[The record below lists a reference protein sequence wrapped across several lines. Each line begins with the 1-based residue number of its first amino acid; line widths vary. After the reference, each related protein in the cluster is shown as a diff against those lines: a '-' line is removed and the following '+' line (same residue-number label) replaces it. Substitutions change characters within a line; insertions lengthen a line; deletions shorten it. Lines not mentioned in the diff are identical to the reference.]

1 MPSKALAQW
10 DTTRSDAMDRLERVH
25 RAVTGGLAGRP
36 RDVTELNHA
45 LFLRLAGEVQGFCRD
60 LHDESI
66 DAICTPAVI
75 TQADLMNAF
84 RANATTGRKLD
95 MGNAG
100 AAQIGHDWT
109 KLGMQLWPT
118 LKANYPSATVGGKSW
133 SDRLEWLN
141 RARNGIAHND
151 VQKIQDAHGEH
162 ALTLST
168 FRSMRGRLSRFAI
181 ALDKVTG
188 AYLTSA
194 TGSRPWH

>member
-1 MPSKALAQW
+1 MPSKALTLW
-10 DTTRSDAMDRLERVH
+10 DTTRSDAMDRMERVH

-75 TQADLMNAF
+75 TQVDLMNAF

-95 MGNAG
+95 TGNAG
-100 AAQIGHDWT
+100 PSQIAQDWT
-109 KLGMQLWPT
+109 KLGMQVWPA
-118 LKANYPSATVGGKSW
+118 LYASYPSATVGGASW
-133 SDRLEWLN
+133 NARLEWLN
-141 RARNGIAHND
+141 AARNGIAHND
-151 VQKIQDAHGEH
+151 VQKIQTAHNVH
-162 ALTLST
+162 VLTLNT
-168 FRSMRGRLSRFAI
+168 FRLVRGRLS
-181 ALDKVTG
+181 VTG

-194 TGSRPWH
+194 IGSRPWH